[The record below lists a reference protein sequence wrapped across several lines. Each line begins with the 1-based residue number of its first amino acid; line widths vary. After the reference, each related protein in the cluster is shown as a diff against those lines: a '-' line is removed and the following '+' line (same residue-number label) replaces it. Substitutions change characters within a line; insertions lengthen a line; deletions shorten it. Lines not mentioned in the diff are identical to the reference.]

1 MSMIIGY
8 RIPESKRGGVFT
20 LPDDCYGWVSETDA
34 DNIAASARQA
44 EGKEPTWQ
52 SVRGALIRLAR
63 VRRGCGRGG
72 VAS

>member
-1 MSMIIGY
+1 MSMILGY
-8 RIPESKRGGVFT
+8 RIPGSKRGGVFT
-20 LPDDCYGWVSETDA
+20 LPDDCYGWVSETDS
-34 DNIAASARQA
+34 DHIASVRRA

-63 VRRGCGRGG
+63 VRRGRGREG